1 VTNRRAFINRLSG
14 AAVGALALPSARAAA
29 DVVRIGVLADMSG
42 LFSDMTGR
50 GSVQAVR
57 FAVEDFGGAVN
68 GKQIEIVSGDHQN
81 KPDIASALA
90 RKWFQ
95 TDGVD
100 VIVNMAGS
108 ATALAVVEV
117 AKLTNK
123 VGLVTGA
130 LSSRLSNE
138 ACSDNHV
145 HYGFDTYAA
154 SRATTR
160 AVIESGRKRWFFI
173 TADYAF
179 GHALQ
184 SDAERFIKQAGG
196 EVIGSVRH
204 PLNTSDFSSFV
215 LQAQASK
222 ADVIGIANGGSD
234 LVNTMSSLQE
244 FKVAGGKQSV
254 VPMLLFITDLHAMG
268 PAKAQNALIAM
279 PFYWDR
285 NDQTRAFAKR
295 FFEKI
300 GRMPGEYQAADYSAT
315 LQYLRTIAQV
325 GWEDGRRVVSALKN
339 KPLNDFYANGGT
351 IRPDGVLSHD
361 LYLSRVKAPAESRY
375 PWDYYEIVATIR
387 GEDAFQPL
395 SESRCPALSRK

>member
-1 VTNRRAFINRLSG
+1 MTNRRAFINRLSG

-42 LFSDMTGR
+42 QFSDMTGR

-57 FAVEDFGGAVN
+57 FAVEDFGGAVS
-68 GKQIEIVSGDHQN
+68 GKKIEIVTGDHQN

-100 VIVNMAGS
+100 VIVNIAGS
-108 ATALAVVEV
+108 AAALAVVEV
-117 AKLTNK
+117 AKLANK

-160 AVIESGRKRWFFI
+160 AVIDSGRKRWFFI

-184 SDAERFIKQAGG
+184 SDAERFIKLAGG

-222 ADVIGIANGGSD
+222 ADVIGIASGGAD
-234 LVNTMSSLQE
+234 LVNTMSALQE

-285 NDQTRAFAKR
+285 NEQTRAFAKR
-295 FFEKI
+295 FFERI

-325 GWEDGRRVVSALKN
+325 GWEDGRRVVAALKN

-351 IRPDGVLSHD
+351 IRPDGVLVHD
-361 LYLSRVKAPAESRY
+361 LYLARVKSPAESRH
-375 PWDYYEIVATIR
+375 PWDYYEITATIR

-395 SESRCPALSRK
+395 AESRCPALARK